1 MNWRNLTSEQ
11 QLRDIL
17 ESSRL
22 NKQGFAIFKHST
34 RCSIS
39 SMVKSRL
46 ERNWVKKEDFPVYYL
61 DLIQHRTVSNTIEQQ
76 LAVRHQSPQ
85 LIVVNSGNV
94 VYAESHQAI
103 DAIEAQLA
111 V

>member
-1 MNWRNLTSEQ
+1 MIWRNLTSEQ

-22 NKQGFAIFKHST
+22 NKHGFAVFKHST

-46 ERNWVKKEDFPVYYL
+46 ERNWVKNQDFPVYYL
-61 DLIQHRTVSNTIEQQ
+61 DLIQHRAVSNTVEQQ
-76 LAVRHQSPQ
+76 LAVPHQSPQ
-85 LIVVNSGNV
+85 LIMVKDGDV

-103 DAIEAQLA
+103 DAVEAQLA